1 VPDNSENILKCW
13 NGYSWFMSL
22 IITENDSDECYSQN
36 IASGSVAIFSI
47 RDPYKESVNEDS
59 LAIIPVDKK
68 SCVLLV
74 ADGAGG
80 MRAGALASSITMQ
93 CINKAVLHGIQ
104 KKSELRDSI
113 LDGIEKANSEVL
125 SLGIGA
131 NTTVA
136 IAEIQNNRV
145 RTYHVGDSMILVV
158 GQHGK
163 IKLQTIS
170 HSPVGY
176 AVEAGVLGEQEAMLH
191 EERHL
196 VSNMIGDTNM
206 HISIGP
212 TVKLNARDSVLIA
225 SDGLFDNLHIDEIVE
240 YCRKGGIKKSALKLK
255 DQACSR
261 MKTEDSMNPSKPDD
275 LSFIQYRCTPLKIRR
290 AVRKY

>member
-1 VPDNSENILKCW
+1 
-13 NGYSWFMSL
+13 MSI

-36 IASGSVAIFSI
+36 IASGSVATFSI

-80 MRAGALASSITMQ
+80 MRAGALASSITVQ

-104 KKSELRDSI
+104 KNIELRDSI
-113 LDGIEKANSEVL
+113 LNGIENANSEVL
-125 SLGIGA
+125 ALGIGA
-131 NTTVA
+131 STTVA
-136 IAEIQNNRV
+136 VAEIQNNHV
-145 RTYHVGDSMILVV
+145 RTYHVGDSMIMVI
-158 GQHGK
+158 GQQGK

-176 AVEAGVLGEQEAMLH
+176 AVEAGVIGEHEAMQH

-196 VSNMIGDTNM
+196 VLNMIGDTNM

-212 TVKLNARDSVLIA
+212 TVKLSARDSVLIA

-240 YCRKGGIKKSALKLK
+240 YCRKGPIKKSARKLK
-255 DQACSR
+255 DKAYSR
-261 MKTEDSMNPSKPDD
+261 MKTEDSINPSKPDD
-275 LSFIQYRCTPLKIRR
+275 LSFIEYRCTPMKSQ
-290 AVRKY
+290 K

>member
-1 VPDNSENILKCW
+1 
-13 NGYSWFMSL
+13 MSL
-22 IITENDSDECYSQN
+22 IITENDSEECYCQN
-36 IASGSVAIFSI
+36 IASGSVAIFSV
-47 RDPYKESVNEDS
+47 RDPYKETVNEDS

-80 MRAGALASSITMQ
+80 MRAGALASSITVQ
-93 CINKAVLHGIQ
+93 CVNKAVLHGIQ
-104 KKSELRDSI
+104 KNTDLRNSI
-113 LDGIEKANSEVL
+113 LNGIENANNEVL
-125 SLGIGA
+125 ALGIGA

-136 IAEIQNNRV
+136 IAEIQNNHV

-176 AVEAGVLGEQEAMLH
+176 AIEAGVLGEQEAMQH

-196 VSNMIGDTNM
+196 VSNMIGDPNM

-212 TVKLNARDSVLIA
+212 TVELAARDSVLIA

-240 YCRKGGIKKSALKLK
+240 DCRKGPIKKSARKLK
-255 DQACSR
+255 DRAFSR
-261 MKTEDSMNPSKPDD
+261 MQIEDSVNPSKPDD
-275 LSFIQYRCTPLKIRR
+275 LSFIEYRCTPMKS
-290 AVRKY
+290 KK

>member
-1 VPDNSENILKCW
+1 
-13 NGYSWFMSL
+13 MSL
-22 IITENDSDECYSQN
+22 IITENDSDECYCQN
-36 IASGSVAIFSI
+36 IASGSVAIYSI
-47 RDPYKESVNEDS
+47 RDPYKDSVNEDS

-80 MRAGALASSITMQ
+80 MRAGALASSITVQ
-93 CINKAVLHGIQ
+93 SINKAVLHGIQ
-104 KKSELRDSI
+104 KNRGLRDSI
-113 LDGIEKANSEVL
+113 LNGIENANSEVL
-125 SLGIGA
+125 ALGIGA

-136 IAEIQNNRV
+136 VAEIQNNNV
-145 RTYHVGDSMILVV
+145 RTYHVGDSMVLVV

-163 IKLQTIS
+163 IKLQTIA

-176 AVEAGVLGEQEAMLH
+176 AVEAGVLGEQEAMQH

-196 VSNMIGDTNM
+196 VSNMIGDQNM

-212 TVKLNARDSVLIA
+212 TVVLSARDSVLIA

-240 YCRKGGIKKSALKLK
+240 YCRKGPIKKSATKLK
-255 DQACSR
+255 NTAYLR
-261 MKTEDSMNPSKPDD
+261 MQTEDSNYPSKPDD
-275 LSFIQYRCTPLKIRR
+275 LSFIEYRCTPLKS
-290 AVRKY
+290 RK

>member
-1 VPDNSENILKCW
+1 
-13 NGYSWFMSL
+13 MSL
-22 IITENDSDECYSQN
+22 IITENDADECYSQN
-36 IASGSVAIFSI
+36 IASGSVAIYSI
-47 RDPYKESVNEDS
+47 RDPFKESVNEDS

-80 MRAGALASSITMQ
+80 MRAGALASSITVQ
-93 CINKAVLHGIQ
+93 SINKAVLQGIQ
-104 KKSELRDSI
+104 NKSELRDSI
-113 LDGIEKANSEVL
+113 LNGIENANTEVS

-131 NTTVA
+131 YTTVA
-136 IAEIQNNRV
+136 VAEIQDFRV
-145 RTYHVGDSMILVV
+145 RTYHVGDSTILVV
-158 GQHGK
+158 GQRGK
-163 IKLQTIS
+163 VKLQTIS

-176 AVEAGVLGEQEAMLH
+176 AIEAGVLGEQEAMQH

-212 TVKLNARDSVLIA
+212 TVELAARDTVLIA

-240 YCRKGGIKKSALKLK
+240 YSRKDPIKKSALKLTNS
-255 DQACSR
+255 ACSR
-261 MKTEDSMNPSKPDD
+261 MKTEDSTNPSKPDD
-275 LSFIQYRCTPLKIRR
+275 LSFIEYRCFPLK
-290 AVRKY
+290 VRKQ

>member
-1 VPDNSENILKCW
+1 
-13 NGYSWFMSL
+13 MSL
-22 IITENDSDECYSQN
+22 IITENDSDECFCQN
-36 IASGSVAIFSI
+36 IASGSVAVCSI
-47 RDPYKESVNEDS
+47 KDPYKDTVNEDS

-80 MRAGALASSITMQ
+80 MRAGALASSIAVQ

-104 KKSELRDSI
+104 KNSELRESI
-113 LDGIEKANSEVL
+113 LNGIENANNEVL
-125 SLGIGA
+125 ALGLGA

-136 IAEIQNNRV
+136 IVEIQNNHV
-145 RTYHVGDSMILVV
+145 RTYHVGDSMIMVV

-163 IKLQTIS
+163 IKLQTIP

-176 AVEAGVLGEQEAMLH
+176 AVEAGVIGEQEAMQH

-196 VSNMIGDTNM
+196 VSNMIGDPNM

-212 TVKLNARDSVLIA
+212 TVELSTRDSVLIA
-225 SDGLFDNLHIDEIVE
+225 SDGLFDNLHIDEIIN
-240 YCRKGGIKKSALKLK
+240 YCRKGPIKKSALKLMDSAK
-255 DQACSR
+255 IR

-275 LSFIQYRCTPLKIRR
+275 LSFIEYRCTALK
-290 AVRKY
+290 AKK

>member
-1 VPDNSENILKCW
+1 
-13 NGYSWFMSL
+13 MSL
-22 IITENDSDECYSQN
+22 IITENDSDKCYCQN
-36 IASGSVAIFSI
+36 IALGSVAIFSI
-47 RDPYKESVNEDS
+47 RDPYKDSVNEDS

-80 MRAGALASSITMQ
+80 MRAGALASSITVQ

-104 KKSELRDSI
+104 KNSELRDSI
-113 LDGIEKANSEVL
+113 LNGIENANNEVL
-125 SLGIGA
+125 ALGIGA

-136 IAEIQNNRV
+136 VAEIHDNHV
-145 RTYHVGDSMILVV
+145 RTYHVGDSMILVL
-158 GQHGK
+158 GQRGK
-163 IKLQTIS
+163 VKLQTIS

-176 AVEAGVLGEQEAMLH
+176 AVEAGVLGEQEAMQH

-212 TVKLNARDSVLIA
+212 TVQLNARDSVLIA
-225 SDGLFDNLHIDEIVE
+225 SDGLFDNLHIDEIIE
-240 YCRKGGIKKSALKLK
+240 YCRKGAINKSALKLK
-255 DQACSR
+255 NKACYR
-261 MKTEDSMNPSKPDD
+261 MTTKDSTNPSKPDD
-275 LSFIQYRCTPLKIRR
+275 LSFIEYRCVPLKT
-290 AVRKY
+290 RK